1 MRVQIIQVPYDSG
14 CRGVRMGRGPEHF
27 IQNGAARMLQMQ
39 GHKVQVDCIEAEDPF
54 QAEIAT
60 TFELYRLL
68 AQRVR
73 AATTQ
78 KSFPLVFSGNCNS
91 CLGTLA
97 GIDLAQIGIVWF
109 DGHGDFNTP
118 ETTVSGFL
126 DGMGIAMATGRCWRT
141 MANRIPGFHP
151 VTEENIVLVGA
162 REFDPE
168 EIESYKRSDITIV
181 GAESVRQ
188 NGIRAALEP
197 ALATLLTRV
206 QKIYLHI
213 DLDVLDPQEAMANG
227 FAPPDGLFVD
237 HVEEAILM
245 LKERF
250 TICAGAIASYDPKY
264 DGEGK
269 TFRAGVKFMEIMVAI
284 D

>member
-1 MRVQIIQVPYDSG
+1 
-14 CRGVRMGRGPEHF
+14 MGRGPEHF

-68 AQRVR
+68 AERVR